1 MFRKTYFTI
10 LLTIALTIA
19 GAVTVSAQNSG
30 PVRGRVFM
38 MKDGVKTPVEG
49 AAIDAYRKEGSGKLP
64 TKTNKKGEFQYA
76 GFLLGQE
83 YLIAVSGAG
92 LRPTVFPKVRAYMEN
107 IEIEVFA
114 GDGKI
119 LTEAEAKTVA
129 TTATPAE
136 AGQMSAADKERQ
148 AAYEKEKQKVE
159 SSNADIEKKNA
170 LAIRVAKEGS
180 EAFNAKQYDLAL
192 AKYDEG
198 IEAIPD
204 FAGIT
209 PVLLNGKMA
218 SHRMRAFNLYVEG
231 AKNTDVTTRLAKY
244 EAAKKEYGEA
254 LKAYDRGRAV
264 LKNAPATTEAG
275 EIKGRTGVTSDLL
288 VNAMEVHRLMAVS
301 GVETSKTAEAKVV
314 WDEYLA
320 AETDPVKKTKA
331 MKNLGDIYRGAGE
344 LDKAIVVYKQVLDT
358 EPENQEVMAMIG
370 LSLVGLGGSVDP
382 PNKEQLQEG
391 LNYMEK
397 YANTVQVLATDS
409 QFEKDFKQS
418 VKDTVEYLKNE
429 QKLKPQT
436 PPKAV
441 PDRKSVV

>member
-1 MFRKTYFTI
+1 MFRKTYFTF
-10 LLTIALTIA
+10 LLTVALTIA
-19 GAVTVSAQNSG
+19 GASAVSAQNSG
-30 PVRGRVFM
+30 PVRGMVFM

-49 AAIDAYRKEGSGKLP
+49 AIIDSYRTQGTGKLS
-64 TKTNKKGEFQYA
+64 TKTNRKGEFQYA

-83 YLIAVSGAG
+83 YLLAVSGTG
-92 LRPTVFPKVRAYMEN
+92 LHPTVYPKVRAYMEN
-107 IEIEVFA
+107 IQIEVVA
-114 GDGKI
+114 GDGKA
-119 LTEAEAKTVA
+119 LTEAEAKGAA
-129 TTATPAE
+129 TTALPAKGAE
-136 AGQMSAADKERQ
+136 MSAEEKERA

-159 SSNADIEKKNA
+159 SSNADVEKKNA
-170 LAIRVAKEGS
+170 LAVRVAKEGS
-180 EAFNAKQYDLAL
+180 EAFNTKQYDVAL

-218 SHRMRAFNLYVEG
+218 SHRMRAYNLYIEG
-231 AKNTDVTTRLAKY
+231 ARSTDVTARVAKY

-264 LKNAPATTEAG
+264 LKNAPPAADAAET
-275 EIKGRTGVTSDLL
+275 KGRTGVTNDLL

-301 GVETSKTAEAKVV
+301 GIETSKTAEAKVV

-331 MKNLGDIYRGAGE
+331 LKNLGDIYRGAGE
-344 LDKAIVVYKQVLDT
+344 LEKAIAIYKTILETD
-358 EPENQEVMAMIG
+358 PENQEVMAMIG

-397 YANTVQVLATDS
+397 YANTVQVLPTDS
-409 QFEKDFKQS
+409 QFDKDFKQS

-436 PPKAV
+436 PPKAA
-441 PDRKSVV
+441 PKRRG

>member
-19 GAVTVSAQNSG
+19 GAVAVSAQNSG

-38 MKDGVKTPVEG
+38 MKDGAKAPVEG
-49 AAIDAYRKEGSGKLP
+49 AAIDAYRVDGAGKLS
-64 TKTNKKGEFQYA
+64 TKTNRKGEFQYA

-83 YLIAVSGAG
+83 YLIAVSGTG
-92 LRPTVFPKVRAYMEN
+92 LQPQVYPKVRANMEN
-107 IEIEVFA
+107 IEIEVAA
-114 GDGKI
+114 GDGRV
-119 LTEAEAKTVA
+119 LTEPEAKGLA
-129 TTATPAE
+129 TKAVPAKGE
-136 AGQMSAADKERQ
+136 MSAEDKERL
-148 AAYEKEKQKVE
+148 AAFEKEKQKVE

-170 LAIRVAKEGS
+170 LAARVAKEGS
-180 EAFNAKQYDLAL
+180 EAFNTKQYDVAL
-192 AKYDEG
+192 AKYEEG
-198 IEAIPD
+198 IVAIPD

-231 AKNTDVTTRLAKY
+231 ARNTDVTTRLAKY

-264 LKNAPATTEAG
+264 LKNAPPTTDAA

-301 GVETSKTAEAKVV
+301 GVETSKTAEAKVI

-320 AETDPVKKTKA
+320 TETDPLKKTKA

-344 LDKAIVVYKQVLDT
+344 LEKAITVYKQVLETD
-358 EPENQEVMAMIG
+358 PENQEVMAMIG

-397 YANTVQVLATDS
+397 YSNTVQVLPTDS
-409 QFEKDFKQS
+409 QFDKDFKQS

-436 PPKAV
+436 PPKAT
-441 PDRKSVV
+441 PKRRG

>member
-1 MFRKTYFTI
+1 MFRKTYFTF

-19 GAVTVSAQNSG
+19 GASAVSAQNSG
-30 PVRGRVFM
+30 PIRGMVFM
-38 MKDGVKTPVEG
+38 TKDGVKTPVEG
-49 AAIDAYRKEGSGKLP
+49 AVVDSYRAQGTGKLS
-64 TKTNKKGEFQYA
+64 TKTNRKGEFQYA

-83 YLIAVSGAG
+83 YLLAVSGAG
-92 LRPTVFPKVRAYMEN
+92 LHPTVYPKVRAYMEN
-107 IEIEVFA
+107 IQIEVVA
-114 GDGKI
+114 GDGKV
-119 LTEAEAKTVA
+119 LTEAEAKGAA
-129 TTATPAE
+129 TTALPAKDAE
-136 AGQMSAADKERQ
+136 MSAAEKERA

-159 SSNADIEKKNA
+159 TSNADIEKKNA
-170 LAIRVAKEGS
+170 LAMRVAKEGS
-180 EAFNAKQYDLAL
+180 EAFNTKQYDVAL

-231 AKNTDVTTRLAKY
+231 ARNTDVTTRLAKY

-264 LKNAPATTEAG
+264 LKNAPAATDAG

-301 GVETSKTAEAKVV
+301 GIDTSKTAEAKVV

-331 MKNLGDIYRGAGE
+331 LKNLGDIYRGAGE
-344 LDKAIVVYKQVLDT
+344 LEKAIAVYKTILETD
-358 EPENQEVMAMIG
+358 PENQEVMAMIG

-397 YANTVQVLATDS
+397 YANTVQVLPTDT
-409 QFEKDFKQS
+409 QFDKDFKQS

-436 PPKAV
+436 PPKAA
-441 PDRKSVV
+441 PKRRG